1 MCERSRTVSV
11 LVHAPK
17 ERRLDDVDRLARE
30 VMRRLKGD
38 EPSEATGLRIP
49 VTVSARHAHVSRG
62 VLERLYGEGF
72 RLTKL
77 RDLGQPGEFAA
88 EQTVTV
94 IGPSMRAIES
104 VRLLGPVRGYTQV
117 ELSRT
122 DGVRLGLDLSTR
134 RSGDLAG
141 TEPITLVGP
150 AGSVALREG
159 AIRATRHIHMTE
171 RDAANHRVADG
182 DLVRVRFPGDRALV
196 LENVLIRVAKSA
208 ALEFHLDTDDANAAE
223 VRAPLTVEVL
233 R

>member
-1 MCERSRTVSV
+1 
-11 LVHAPK
+11 
-17 ERRLDDVDRLARE
+17 
-30 VMRRLKGD
+30 
-38 EPSEATGLRIP
+38 
-49 VTVSARHAHVSRG
+49 

-77 RDLGQPGEFAA
+77 RDLGQPSEFAA
-88 EQTVTV
+88 EETVTLV
-94 IGPSMRAIES
+94 GRSMRAIEG

-122 DGVRLGLDLSTR
+122 DGIRLGLDLPTR

-141 TEPITLVGP
+141 SEPITLVGP

-182 DLVRVRFPGDRALV
+182 DLVRVRFPGERAVV

-208 ALEFHLDTDDANAAE
+208 ALELHLDTDDANAAD
-223 VRAPLTVEVL
+223 VRAPMTVEIL